1 MKNGIEPPKRWVLHF
16 RQKLA
21 IIHKYQEQIYEAAL
35 KRPLII
41 AGKKKILAETGS
53 GEPPD
58 ACMNLLYVMFA
69 FLDAEK

>member
-1 MKNGIEPPKRWVLHF
+1 MELNLLSDGYFTSDKSLLVYT
-16 RQKLA
+16 
-21 IIHKYQEQIYEAAL
+21 KYQEQTYEAAL
-35 KRPLII
+35 KPPLII
-41 AGKKKILAETGS
+41 AGKKKILAETGI